1 MALPSPAPVSTRTRW
16 PAPTSARTPAGG
28 IPTPYSRGLISLGT
42 PMSTVDSFV
51 SERRTI
57 AERGGRARR
66 ERAQALVDGGNVDAA
81 RQPWGLSDVTFPFI
95 LRVPSRRVAMP
106 TPGKLEVT
114 IKINELPTEV
124 TTNKNGWKEFKLDC
138 GGRIVA
144 VSLRP
149 RMWTKIEEAAK
160 SWRFCTATLAG

>member
-1 MALPSPAPVSTRTRW
+1 MA
-16 PAPTSARTPAGG
+16 
-28 IPTPYSRGLISLGT
+28 I
-42 PMSTVDSFV
+42 
-51 SERRTI
+51 
-57 AERGGRARR
+57 
-66 ERAQALVDGGNVDAA
+66 
-81 RQPWGLSDVTFPFI
+81 
-95 LRVPSRRVAMP
+95 
-106 TPGKLEVT
+106 PGKLEVT

-160 SWRFCTATLAG
+160 SWPLWLATISGQMGQPVGTGFVLAEPAVQTFERKPPAPKPPVPDEPPAPSA